1 MGGGKGGGAN
11 LAPPPPIYVF
21 SYELIIIL
29 STQRMAGFMTKLLV
43 DFLQQYEVFSIFS

>member
-1 MGGGKGGGAN
+1 MGGGKGDGAN

-29 STQRMAGFMTKLLV
+29 STQRMVGFMTKPVV
-43 DFLQQYEVFSIFS
+43 DILQQYEIFSIFS